1 MAERDQFSAG
11 VGSGIY
17 GSGEPVGNIVFPST
31 KLPKPENLLATNN
44 IHLDKVS
51 LTWNSVTDATYYNVY
66 RDFVFLEKTSS
77 TSYDDTTA
85 IEGKVYTYS
94 VTAANNSSQSDQS
107 NTDTGSRKI
116 NGVQNLI
123 ASQTLPTTINLS
135 WNSNPNAIN
144 YTVYRGTDTNLQ
156 SMIILGITSS
166 NSFTDSSDLIYGNV
180 YYYRIIP
187 ISDDGNGAESSY
199 ASGFLFVDKPTCPSV
214 NVSDG
219 TDPDKIILSWN
230 SVSTATNYRVYRDGV
245 EIQNTTQLTYT
256 DTSIQQ
262 GIAYSYLVVSEN
274 QAGLCTDTTD
284 NYEIGWAKLSPPQQF
299 TATDGTSESNIT
311 LNWVSVQNATH
322 YNIYRRLA
330 VTGVPYSQIAS
341 VQTSNYT
348 DTNTDLVYG
357 STYVYKVRAASYING
372 VEQESIDSDEDT
384 GILKNPTPVAP
395 VIVATNG
402 DYDDKISLSW
412 NSVEHASDYI
422 VYRGSTQIAV
432 VSGTTY
438 DDNDTSVS
446 SCTAYTYRVKARTM
460 FGDESAF
467 SNSDIGYKKLQK
479 PNGLLATDSEYTG
492 KIRVSWNSVP
502 NALNYTLYRSL
513 LRTEASMI
521 PLVTV
526 SSAFYDDTNTDLVY
540 GITYYY
546 AVKANC
552 VCASCSTNGET
563 SEFSDIDSGI
573 LRNMPTQLT
582 PPNAPTTL
590 TIEPASTNFIE
601 LKWSS
606 VTSATRYKIFR
617 DGIQVAITNAGTTT
631 YRDTPTPG
639 IQYTYTVKSNN
650 SDGDS
655 SSSSPAIGYRIL
667 SQPGSVTATKNANS
681 TESYI
686 KVTWSFTDLG
696 ATSYTIFR
704 GTSPYSLSQI
714 DTSYTTEYYDT
725 NTDLSYNTIYYYA
738 VKANSSF
745 AAATSAFS
753 NITSDSAGI
762 LKSPAPTS
770 FNLNSI
776 SSIYTDKVIVTWN
789 SSQYA
794 YGGYSVSRDGTSLTN
809 GYSSSNFLTYSN
821 TFQQGQTDWI
831 LYNSSSISISP
842 QIHMPNN
849 TTDDEYGK
857 VLTFSSSKTSNNGIY
872 QVIKN
877 VTSSTLYT
885 LSCYV
890 RSITDTQ
897 KFRMSYF
904 DGSTSTFSN
913 EFTADTTPTRFTFT
927 FTTNTNTK
935 ITSNIAIGNNS
946 TTSGETTFWEDGS
959 IVIWGAQLEKGS
971 VATALIPTT
980 TEPVT
985 SRTYTD
991 TTATYGTNHS
1001 YSVTALNNITSRN
1014 SNNSVNGSLKLLAP
1028 TLTSVTNNLTTKVT
1042 LNWNP
1047 ISGAS
1052 TYKVYRGTTSNTST
1066 MSLLSGG
1073 VSTTSYDDT
1082 TATAGTTYYYS
1093 IKATTSFSTDSD
1105 FGNVISG
1112 SKALQVV
1119 QPGDIFENHFGHNFY
1134 NGSNLTLLDSA
1145 NTNVTYN
1152 YFSYETFYEPMRA
1165 INWSSLYR
1173 DRNNR
1178 YTNQIFYSNK
1188 LSTTNNEINY
1198 LEKISMFGYS
1208 TYANIQPT
1216 NKKLFTNFDVY
1227 RGEGSSKY
1235 FDTIVAFY
1243 PNYDELLTKTIQTT
1257 ITPQ

>member
-187 ISDDGNGAESSY
+187 ISEDGNGAESSY
-199 ASGFLFVDKPTCPSV
+199 ASGFLFVDNPTCPSV
-214 NVSDG
+214 NVSYG
-219 TDPDKIILSWN
+219 TYPDKIILSWN

-284 NYEIGWAKLSPPQQF
+284 NYEIGWAKLSPPQEL

-357 STYVYKVRAASYING
+357 STYVYKVRAACYING
-372 VEQESIDSDEDT
+372 VEQESDDSDENT

-422 VYRGSTQIAV
+422 VYRGSDQIAV

-438 DDNDTSVS
+438 DDTDTSVS
-446 SCTAYTYRVKARTM
+446 SCAAYTYRVKARTM

-513 LRTEASMI
+513 YNTEASMVA
-521 PLVTV
+521 LVTV

-540 GITYYY
+540 ETTYYY

-573 LRNMPTQLT
+573 LKNMPTQFT

-590 TIEPASTNFIE
+590 TIEPASTDYIE
-601 LKWSS
+601 LNWSS
-606 VTSATRYKIFR
+606 VTSATHYKIFR
-617 DGIQVAITNAGTTT
+617 DGIQVATTLAGTTT
-631 YRDTPTPG
+631 YRDIPTPG

-655 SSSSPAIGYRIL
+655 SSSPSATGYRIL
-667 SQPGSVTATKNANS
+667 SKPGTVTANVNS

-686 KVTWSFTDLG
+686 EVTWNFVDG

-704 GTSPYSLSQI
+704 RTATSSFVQI
-714 DTSYTTEYYDT
+714 DTTTNTIYYDT
-725 NTDLSYNTIYYYA
+725 NTDLLYNTIYTYQ
-738 VKANSSF
+738 VKANS
-745 AAATSAFS
+745 ALPAATSDGS
-753 NITSDSAGI
+753 LIQGISSGI
-762 LKSPAPTS
+762 LRSPPPSS
-770 FNLNSI
+770 FSI
-776 SSIYTDKVIVTWN
+776 ISASSTYTDKVIVTWN
-789 SSQYA
+789 PSQYA
-794 YGGYSVSRDGTSLTN
+794 YGGYSVSRNGTPLTN

-821 TFQQGQTDWI
+821 TFQLSNSNWI
-831 LYNSSSISISP
+831 LYNSSSIGSSP
-842 QIHMPNN
+842 QIPMPNN
-849 TTDDEYGK
+849 DTNGEYGK
-857 VLTFSSSKTSNNGIY
+857 VLTFNSTANNGIY
-872 QVIKN
+872 QLITN
-877 VTSSTLYT
+877 VANSTQYT

-890 RSITDTQ
+890 RSVSGTS

-904 DGSTSTFSN
+904 NGSASSFSN
-913 EFTADTTPTRFTFT
+913 EFEANTTPQRFTFT
-927 FTTNTNTK
+927 FTTTTSL
-935 ITSNIAIGNNS
+935 ITSNIAIGNNF
-946 TTSGETTFWEDGS
+946 TTSGSTIFWEGGT

-985 SRTYTD
+985 STTYTD
-991 TTATYGTNHS
+991 TTATYGVNHL
-1001 YSVTALNNITSRN
+1001 YTVTALNNITSTN
-1014 SNNSVNGSLKLLAP
+1014 SSNSVNGSLKLLAP

-1042 LNWNP
+1042 LNWSS

-1112 SKALQVV
+1112 SKALQVL
-1119 QPGDIFENHFGHNFY
+1119 QPGDIFENYFSHNKY
-1134 NGSNLTLLDSA
+1134 DY
-1145 NTNVTYN
+1145 TNVTLTDSDKTNVTFNHFTYESFYN
-1152 YFSYETFYEPMRA
+1152 PMAA
-1165 INWSSLYR
+1165 INWNSLQR
-1173 DRNNR
+1173 DRDIR
-1178 YTNQIFYSNK
+1178 YAKQIFYSNK
-1188 LSTTNNEINY
+1188 LSSTNNEVNY
-1198 LEKISMFGYS
+1198 LEKIIVHNFSN
-1208 TYANIQPT
+1208 TANGFSGT
-1216 NKKLFTNFDVY
+1216 KLYKNFDVY
-1227 RGEGSSKY
+1227 RGEGNSQYDDDVICTS
-1235 FDTIVAFY
+1235 
-1243 PNYDELLTKTIQTT
+1243 PNYTELLTKTVET
-1257 ITPQ
+1257 ILQPK

>member
-17 GSGEPVGNIVFPST
+17 GSGEPVGNIVFSST

-123 ASQTLPTTINLS
+123 ASQTLPTIINLS

-187 ISDDGNGAESSY
+187 ISEDGNGAESSY

-214 NVSDG
+214 NVSYG
-219 TDPDKIILSWN
+219 TYPDKIILSWN

-357 STYVYKVRAASYING
+357 STYVYKVRAACYING
-372 VEQESIDSDEDT
+372 VEQESIDSDENT

-395 VIVATNG
+395 VIVVTNG

-422 VYRGSTQIAV
+422 VYRGSDQIAV

-438 DDNDTSVS
+438 DDTDTSVS
-446 SCTAYTYRVKARTM
+446 SCAAYTYRVKARTM

-513 LRTEASMI
+513 YNTEASMVA
-521 PLVTV
+521 LVTV

-540 GITYYY
+540 GTTYYY

-573 LRNMPTQLT
+573 LKNMPTQFT

-590 TIEPASTNFIE
+590 TIASATTDYIE
-601 LKWSS
+601 LNWSS

-617 DGIQVAITNAGTTT
+617 DGIQVATTLAGTTT
-631 YRDTPTPG
+631 YRDIPTPG

-655 SSSSPAIGYRIL
+655 SSSPSATGYRIL
-667 SQPGSVTATKNANS
+667 SRPGDVTANVNS

-686 KVTWSFTDLG
+686 KVTWSVTGLG

-704 GTSPYSLSQI
+704 RTATSSFVQIGT
-714 DTSYTTEYYDT
+714 TTNTIYYDT
-725 NTDLSYNTIYYYA
+725 NTDLLYNTIYTYQ
-738 VKANSSF
+738 VKANS
-745 AAATSAFS
+745 ALPAATSDGS
-753 NITSDSAGI
+753 LIRGISSGI
-762 LKSPAPTS
+762 LRSPPPSS
-770 FNLNSI
+770 FSI
-776 SSIYTDKVIVTWN
+776 ISASSTYTDKVIVTWN
-789 SSQYA
+789 PSQYA
-794 YGGYSVSRDGTSLTN
+794 YGGYSVSRNGTSLTN

-821 TFQQGQTDWI
+821 TFQLSNSNWI
-831 LYNSSSISISP
+831 LYSSSSISSSP

-849 TTDDEYGK
+849 TTNDEYGK
-857 VLTFSSSKTSNNGIY
+857 VLTFNSTANNGIY
-872 QVIKN
+872 QLITN
-877 VTSSTLYT
+877 VANSTQYT

-890 RSITDTQ
+890 RSVSSTS

-904 DGSTSTFSN
+904 NGSTSIFSN
-913 EFTADTTPTRFTFT
+913 EFEANTTPQRFTFT
-927 FTTNTNTK
+927 FTTTTSL
-935 ITSNIAIGNNS
+935 ITSNIAIGNNF
-946 TTSGETTFWEDGS
+946 TTSGSTTFWEGGT

-971 VATALIPTT
+971 VATTLIPTT

-985 SRTYTD
+985 STTYTD
-991 TTATYGTNHS
+991 TTATYGVNHL
-1001 YSVTALNNITSRN
+1001 YTVTALNNITSTN
-1014 SNNSVNGSLKLLAP
+1014 SSNSVNGSLKLLAP

-1042 LNWNP
+1042 LNWSS

-1112 SKALQVV
+1112 SKALQVL
-1119 QPGDIFENHFGHNFY
+1119 QPGDIFENYFSHNKY
-1134 NGSNLTLLDSA
+1134 DY
-1145 NTNVTYN
+1145 TNVTLTDSDKTNVTFNHFTYESFYN
-1152 YFSYETFYEPMRA
+1152 PMA
-1165 INWSSLYR
+1165 GINWNSLQR
-1173 DRNNR
+1173 DRDIR
-1178 YTNQIFYSNK
+1178 YAKQIFYSNK
-1188 LSTTNNEINY
+1188 LSSTNNEVNY
-1198 LEKISMFGYS
+1198 LEKIIVHNFSN
-1208 TYANIQPT
+1208 TANGFSGT
-1216 NKKLFTNFDVY
+1216 KLYKNFDVY
-1227 RGEGSSKY
+1227 RGEGNSQYDDDIICTS
-1235 FDTIVAFY
+1235 
-1243 PNYDELLTKTIQTT
+1243 PNYTELLTKTVET
-1257 ITPQ
+1257 ILQPK